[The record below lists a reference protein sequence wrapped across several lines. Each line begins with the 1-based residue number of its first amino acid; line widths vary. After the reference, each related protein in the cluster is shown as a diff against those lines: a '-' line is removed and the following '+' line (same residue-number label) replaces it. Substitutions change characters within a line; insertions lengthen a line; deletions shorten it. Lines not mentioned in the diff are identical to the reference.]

1 MTDTGQP
8 AAPRSPRWMRIVLVA
23 SLALNLAGIGI
34 VTGAV
39 LGHSK
44 RPPRPVVVN
53 ELGFGP
59 YTDALSSEDRRALRS
74 AFVERAP
81 DFRELRRLMR
91 DDFERLLTILRSDP
105 YDPAAAAEV
114 VTAQRDRAR
123 RGFDLG
129 HELLLERLQ
138 AMRPEERAEFADRL
152 EEVMARP
159 RGHSGR
165 RPDPGGERDAPDR
178 EEPGG
183 GETGGAEQDGA
194 GE

>member
-1 MTDTGQP
+1 MTDTGQTP

-44 RPPRPVVVN
+44 RPPRPVAVN

-81 DFRELRRLMR
+81 DFRELRKLMKA
-91 DDFERLLTILRSDP
+91 DFDRLLTILRSEP
-105 YDPAAAAEV
+105 YDAAAAAEV
-114 VTAQRDRAR
+114 ISAQGERAR
-123 RGFDLG
+123 RGFELG
-129 HELLLERLQ
+129 HDLLLERLQ
-138 AMRPEERAEFADRL
+138 TMAPEERAAFADRL
-152 EEVMARP
+152 EEVITRP
-159 RGHSGR
+159 RGHPGKGR
-165 RPDPGGERDAPDR
+165 ERGGEERDGS
-178 EEPGG
+178 EP
-183 GETGGAEQDGA
+183 
-194 GE
+194 